1 MGADDLHS
9 HFSPEIDFF
18 QKNKNAVYSIFP
30 ASRIFLLANWMA
42 SNVQLWRKQLNG
54 IECTCSG
61 FEENNC
67 LHKVKCCLFAI
78 FFQHFLQ
85 HLSTILLLK
94 TNWRSFQY
102 LFLETSRN
110 RKPKKTSRNRQLK
123 KTPCN
128 RKPTKN
134 NRMRQQKTKDFLQL
148 HQICQL

>member
-1 MGADDLHS
+1 MHIAYLYVLNIFRLTYILLHLARAQMTCIHIS
-9 HFSPEIDFF
+9 HLKWLFF
-18 QKNKNAVYSIFP
+18 KKNKNAFYSIFP

-110 RKPKKTSRNRQLK
+110 RKP
-123 KTPCN
+123 
-128 RKPTKN
+128 
-134 NRMRQQKTKDFLQL
+134 TKDIPQ
-148 HQICQL
+148 